1 MTTQTIEKRALRIPA
16 LTLEQGGLHISRS
29 LKRLIYW
36 ELGIPLALL
45 SIGIYHGLM
54 QVIYRAGV
62 LQQPAFAKLDYYQG
76 LTLHGVINAIV
87 LTTFFAVAFGH
98 ATITFYLKKEINKT
112 LGWVSFWLMTVG
124 TAMAAW
130 AMLAG
135 KASVLYTFYPPLK
148 GHPLF
153 YLGTALLIVGSWIP
167 LYDWARLY
175 RQWKKENPT
184 TKTPLAVLGTLVNFI
199 IWFVCTLAVAYEVL
213 VLILPWAM
221 GWTPAINVTLART
234 LFWFFGHAL
243 VYFWLLPAYIMF
255 YNFLPALAGG
265 KLFSDTAGRIA
276 LFGFLLF
283 SVPVGVHHQFSDPSI
298 TKGVKLFQGI
308 LTFGVAIPSFITA
321 FTIAASLEYAGRK
334 RGAKSL
340 LGFFTRLPYLDPKRF
355 LFAYLICGLF
365 IFIFGG
371 LTGIVN
377 SSSELNN
384 IIHNTAWLPGHFH
397 MTVAGP
403 VFLGIIG
410 MSLYLYSKTAGKKIF
425 LPRVTVIIPYLWT
438 IGILIFS
445 TGLSWGG
452 LIGEPRR
459 TNLGMTYL
467 NPKHALYT
475 PEWVPTTMLGLLGGI
490 IMFIAATLF
499 LVVFFGTMAKKRSE
513 EAALELPVSESIH
526 DEKRI
531 PLFDSFKPWLVTM
544 AVILVVAYVPAFID
558 ATKNPGPGAPRFT
571 PDNPMP
577 VQGSPA
583 ATSTVVK
590 GDKTTSYNKSR

>member
-1 MTTQTIEKRALRIPA
+1 MAVQNKENIDLSSPFRGT
-16 LTLEQGGLHISRS
+16 GGMNLSKS
-29 LKRLIYW
+29 LKRVIYW

-62 LQQPAFAKLDYYQG
+62 LQQPAFAKLNYYQG

-98 ATITFYLKKEINKT
+98 ATMTFFLKKEPNKK
-112 LGWVSFWLMTVG
+112 LAWLSFWLMTVG
-124 TAMAAW
+124 TLMAAW
-130 AMLAG
+130 AMLSG

-167 LYDWARLY
+167 LFDWSRMY
-175 RQWKKENPT
+175 VQWRKENPD
-184 TKTPLAVLGTLVNFI
+184 TKTPLAVLGTLINFI

-213 VLILPWAM
+213 VLLLPWAM
-221 GWTPAINVTLART
+221 GWKPTVNVTLSRT

-255 YNFLPALAGG
+255 YNFMPKLAGG
-265 KLFSDTAGRIA
+265 KLFSDLAGRIA

-298 TKGVKLFQGI
+298 TKGVKIFQSL
-308 LTFGVAIPSFITA
+308 LTFGVMIPSFITA
-321 FTIAASLEYAGRK
+321 FTLAASLEYAGKK
-334 RGAKSL
+334 RGAKGL
-340 LGFFTRLPYLDPKRF
+340 LGFFGKLPYLDHNRY
-355 LFAYLICGLF
+355 LFAYMICGLF
-365 IFIFGG
+365 LFIFGG
-371 LTGIVN
+371 FTGIVN
-377 SSSELNN
+377 ASSELNSV
-384 IIHNTAWLPGHFH
+384 IHNTAWLPGHFH

-403 VFLGIIG
+403 VFLAIIG
-410 MSLYLYSKTAGKKIF
+410 MSLYLYSKTSGKNVFMPK
-425 LPRVTVIIPYLWT
+425 VAVIIPYLWV

-452 LIGEPRR
+452 LLGEPRR

-467 NPKHALYT
+467 NPKNELFT
-475 PEWVPTTMLGLLGGI
+475 PEWVPTTLLALLGGI
-490 IMFIAATLF
+490 IMFIAGMLF
-499 LVVFFGTMAKKRSE
+499 LVVFFGTMFKKRTE
-513 EAALELPVSESIH
+513 DALLELPDSEPLH
-526 DEKRI
+526 NEKRI

-544 AVILVVAYVPAFID
+544 AVILVVAYVPAFLD

-571 PDNPMP
+571 PDNPVP
-577 VQGSPA
+577 VQ
-583 ATSTVVK
+583 TSAVNTTTNTITP
-590 GDKTTSYNKSR
+590 DNKTLTIAKP

>member
-1 MTTQTIEKRALRIPA
+1 MQLSKSLR
-16 LTLEQGGLHISRS
+16 
-29 LKRLIYW
+29 KVIYW

-62 LQQPAFAKLDYYQG
+62 LQQPSFAKLDYYQG

-98 ATITFYLKKEINKT
+98 ATIAFFLKKEPNKK
-112 LGWVSFWLMTVG
+112 LAWLSFWLMTIG
-124 TAMAAW
+124 TLMAAW

-148 GHPLF
+148 AHPFF

-167 LYDWARLY
+167 LFDWSRLY
-175 RQWKKENPT
+175 RQWRKENPD

-199 IWFVCTLAVAYEVL
+199 IWFVCTLAAAYEVL
-213 VLILPWAM
+213 VLLLPWAM
-221 GWTPAINVTLART
+221 GWKQTVNVTLART

-255 YNFLPALAGG
+255 YNFLPKLAGG
-265 KLFSDTAGRIA
+265 KLFSDLAGRIA

-298 TKGVKLFQGI
+298 TKGVKIFQSL

-321 FTIAASLEYAGRK
+321 FTLAASLEYAGRK
-334 RGAKSL
+334 RGAKGL
-340 LGFFTRLPYLDPKRF
+340 LGFFGKLPYLDQNRY
-355 LFAYLICGLF
+355 LFAYMISGLF
-365 IFIFGG
+365 LFIFGG

-377 SSSELNN
+377 SSSELNAVV
-384 IIHNTAWLPGHFH
+384 HNTAWLPGHFH

-403 VFLGIIG
+403 VFLAIIG
-410 MSLYLYSKTAGKKIF
+410 MSLYIYSKNSGKKVF
-425 LPRVTVIIPYLWT
+425 MPKVAVIIPYLWV

-467 NPKHALYT
+467 NPKNELFT
-475 PEWVPTTMLGLLGGI
+475 PEWVPTTTLALLGGI
-490 IMFIAATLF
+490 IMFIAGMLF
-499 LVVFFGTMAKKRSE
+499 LVVFFGTMLKKQT
-513 EAALELPVSESIH
+513 EAAMLEFPVSENLH
-526 DEKRI
+526 NERRI

-544 AVILVVAYVPAFID
+544 AIVLVIAYVPAFLD

-571 PDNPMP
+571 PDNPVP
-577 VQGSPA
+577 VSTTLKTDALQTPA
-583 ATSTVVK
+583 L
-590 GDKTTSYNKSR
+590 GDKTASAATVNK